1 VIHRWILEEQP
12 DVIFTHNLKGIG
24 LSIGRMIQETGVQH
38 VHTLHD
44 VQLTVPSGLLL
55 WGQEHSFLNRSVL
68 RRWYEALSKWAIGKP
83 DVVISPSK
91 FLLDLH
97 TERGFFSGVE
107 TRVISNPA
115 PPVLVPNRAVNRSGP
130 FRLLFAGQLEEHK
143 GILFLLRAL
152 NTIDV
157 PFELHIA
164 GDGTLRKEIEEH
176 CMHDVRLVFHGFV
189 ALDPMLELIASVD
202 AVIVPSLC
210 YENSPTIIYESFAVG
225 TPVIASRI
233 GGIPT
238 LIVEGENGYTFEPG
252 NEASF
257 LHALRLIADHAVVS
271 WQSAPQIREMAEK
284 YALKRYVDEL
294 ESFLVLKK

>member
-1 VIHRWILEEQP
+1 
-12 DVIFTHNLKGIG
+12 
-24 LSIGRMIQETGVQH
+24 
-38 VHTLHD
+38 
-44 VQLTVPSGLLL
+44 
-55 WGQEHSFLNRSVL
+55 
-68 RRWYEALSKWAIGKP
+68 
-83 DVVISPSK
+83 
-91 FLLDLH
+91 
-97 TERGFFSGVE
+97 
-107 TRVISNPA
+107 
-115 PPVLVPNRAVNRSGP
+115 
-130 FRLLFAGQLEEHK
+130 
-143 GILFLLRAL
+143 
-152 NTIDV
+152 
-157 PFELHIA
+157 
-164 GDGTLRKEIEEH
+164 
-176 CMHDVRLVFHGFV
+176 
-189 ALDPMLELIASVD
+189 MLELIASVD